1 MRVSCQEYIFDN
13 CDESAIKFS
22 NDPDQNI
29 VRDSEIPRVVQS
41 LNQNEQKIFEHQNDR
56 KIFEHKSPDR
66 YAPKDI
72 NKIQRTLV
80 HYDKIEEIP

>member
-1 MRVSCQEYIFDN
+1 MRVSNQNYIFEN

-41 LNQNEQKIFEHQNDR
+41 LNQNDQ
-56 KIFEHKSPDR
+56 KIFEHKSPER
-66 YAPKDI
+66 YGIKDI
-72 NKIQRTLV
+72 NKIQRTLE
-80 HYDKIEEIP
+80 HYDKLEQNP